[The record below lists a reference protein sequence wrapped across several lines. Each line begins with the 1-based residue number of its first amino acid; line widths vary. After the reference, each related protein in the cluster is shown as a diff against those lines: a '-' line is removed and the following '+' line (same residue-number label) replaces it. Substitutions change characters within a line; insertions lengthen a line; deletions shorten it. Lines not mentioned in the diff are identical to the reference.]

1 MIAKRILSPKGGS
14 GFQRLGAYVL
24 NVRDKDKGADPAS
37 WQRLGAYI
45 LDASHDGEK
54 VAWARVSNCA
64 STDAGWAVKE
74 IISTQARNTRSR
86 RDKSY
91 HLVVSF
97 AEGERPTRDQMEDI
111 EDRLCDAIGLA
122 RHQRVSAV
130 HQNTDNWHLHIA
142 ISTVDPTRFRNV
154 APFRDHFRLQETCA
168 ELEIKHGLIVDNHTT
183 QRDAVQDRR
192 NGRAA
197 DAATREGV
205 PSFLAWARQEA
216 APALLE
222 ARDAGQGWQEL
233 HRVAA
238 THGLVVKLRGAG
250 LVIGHAKDGRLHI
263 KASDVDRR
271 LSLKSLTDTLG
282 PFEPAGLAAGAQ
294 QAAASYTRGALYEAY
309 KLERDAAA
317 QAKAAATLALRE
329 QHRAYAAA
337 LAAYYRARMKAEQA
351 TGLRGHLRR
360 DSFQHI
366 ADKRRQDHA
375 ARIAREVEERR
386 QVREAHLAPQWQEW
400 LQAEAAGG
408 NVEAAAALSARQP
421 QGTRPDA
428 QTAHTPGR
436 PKAPKHVQTKDRN
449 LER

>member
-45 LDASHDGEK
+45 LDAGHDGEK

-97 AEGERPTRDQMEDI
+97 PEGERPTRDQVEDI
-111 EDRLCDAIGLA
+111 EDQLCDAIGLA

-142 ISTVDPTRFRNV
+142 ISTVDPATFRNV
-154 APFRDHFRLQETCA
+154 APFRDHFRLQEACA

-183 QRDAVQDRR
+183 QRDAAQGRW

-197 DAATREGV
+197 DAAAREGV
-205 PSFLAWARQEA
+205 PSFLAWVRHEA
-216 APALLE
+216 APALLA
-222 ARDAGQGWQEL
+222 ARDAGQGWQGL

-271 LSLKSLTDTLG
+271 LSLKTLTDTLG
-282 PFEPAGLAAGAQ
+282 AFEPAGLAAGAQ
-294 QAAASYTRGALYEAY
+294 QAKASYTRGVLNEAY
-309 KLERDAAA
+309 KLEREAAT
-317 QAKAAATLALRE
+317 QAKAAATLVLRE

-337 LAAYYRARMKAEQA
+337 LTTYYRTRMKAEQA

-375 ARIAREVEERR
+375 TRVAREAAERR
-386 QVREAHLAPQWQEW
+386 QLREAHRVPQWQAW
-400 LQAEAAGG
+400 LQAEAGSG
-408 NVEAAAALSARQP
+408 NVEAAAALRVRQR
-421 QGTRPDA
+421 QATRPSP
-428 QTAHTPGR
+428 QPSHTAERTGPLTGERSRGR
-436 PKAPKHVQTKDRN
+436 D

>member
-45 LDASHDGEK
+45 LDADHGGEK
-54 VAWARVSNCA
+54 VAWARVMNCT

-97 AEGERPTRDQMEDI
+97 PEGERPTREQVEDI

-142 ISTVDPTRFRNV
+142 ISTVNPVTFRNV
-154 APFRDHFRLQETCA
+154 APFRDHFRLQEACA
-168 ELEIKHGLIVDNHTT
+168 GLEIKHGLTVDNHTT
-183 QRDAVQDRR
+183 QRDAAQDRR

-197 DAATREGV
+197 DAATREGA
-205 PSFLAWARQEA
+205 PSFLAWIRQEA
-216 APALLE
+216 APALLA
-222 ARDAGQGWQEL
+222 ARDAGQGWQGL

-282 PFEPAGLAAGAQ
+282 AFEPAGLAAGAQ
-294 QAAASYTRGALYEAY
+294 QAWASYTRGALYEAY
-309 KLERDAAA
+309 KLEREAAT

-329 QHRAYAAA
+329 QQRAYAAE
-337 LAAYYRARMKAEQA
+337 LATYYRTRMKAEQA

-375 ARIAREVEERR
+375 TRLARETEERR
-386 QVREAHLAPQWQEW
+386 QLREAHPVPQWQTW

-408 NVEAAAALSARQP
+408 NVEAAAALRARQP
-421 QGTRPDA
+421 QITKPDA
-428 QTAHTPGR
+428 QQTRMPDRPATPKR
-436 PKAPKHVQTKDRN
+436 ERN
-449 LER
+449 IERDFER

>member
-45 LDASHDGEK
+45 LDASHGGEK

-97 AEGERPTRDQMEDI
+97 PEGERPTREQVEDI
-111 EDRLCDAIGLA
+111 EDRVCDAIGLA

-142 ISTVDPTRFRNV
+142 ISTVDPTTFRNV
-154 APFRDHFRLQETCA
+154 APFRDHFRLQEACA
-168 ELEIKHGLIVDNHTT
+168 ELEIKHGLTVDNHTT
-183 QRDAVQDRR
+183 QRDAAQDRR

-205 PSFLAWARQEA
+205 PSFLAWVRQEA
-216 APALLE
+216 APALLA
-222 ARDAGQGWQEL
+222 ARDAGQGWQGL

-250 LVIGHAKDGRLHI
+250 LVIGHSKDGRLHV

-271 LSLKSLTDTLG
+271 LSLKLLTDTLG
-282 PFEPAGLAAGAQ
+282 AFEPAGLAAGAQ
-294 QAAASYTRGALYEAY
+294 QAAASYKRGTLYEAY
-309 KLERDAAA
+309 KLEHEAAT

-329 QHRAYAAA
+329 QHRAYAAE
-337 LAAYYRARMKAEQA
+337 LAAYYRTRMKAEQA

-375 ARIAREVEERR
+375 TRITREAEERR
-386 QVREAHLAPQWQEW
+386 QVREAHRVPQWQAW
-400 LQAEAAGG
+400 LQAEAASG
-408 NVEAAAALSARQP
+408 NVEAAAALRVRQP
-421 QGTRPDA
+421 QATRSDA
-428 QTAHTPGR
+428 QRTHTPHR
-436 PKAPKHVQTKDRN
+436 PATPKRERN
-449 LER
+449 IERDLER

>member
-45 LDASHDGEK
+45 LDAGHGGEK

-97 AEGERPTRDQMEDI
+97 PEGERPTREQVEDI

-122 RHQRVSAV
+122 RHQRVSAI

-142 ISTVDPTRFRNV
+142 ISTVDPTTFRNV
-154 APFRDHFRLQETCA
+154 APFRDHFRLQEACA
-168 ELEIKHGLIVDNHTT
+168 ELEIKHGLTVENHTT
-183 QRDAVQDRR
+183 QRDAAQDRR

-205 PSFLAWARQEA
+205 PSFLAWVRQEA
-216 APALLE
+216 APALLA
-222 ARDAGQGWQEL
+222 ARDAGRGWQGL
-233 HRVAA
+233 HRAA
-238 THGLVVKLRGAG
+238 SVHGLVVKLRGAG

-271 LSLKSLTDTLG
+271 LSLKALTNTLG
-282 PFEPAGLAAGAQ
+282 AFEPAGLAAGAQ
-294 QAAASYTRGALYEAY
+294 QAGASYTRGALYEAY
-309 KLERDAAA
+309 KLDREAAT

-329 QHRAYAAA
+329 QHQAYAAE
-337 LAAYYRARMKAEQA
+337 LASYYRARMKAERA

-366 ADKRRQDHA
+366 AAKRRQDHA
-375 ARIAREVEERR
+375 ARLAREAEQRR
-386 QVREAHLAPQWQEW
+386 QVREEHRVPKWQEW
-400 LQAEAAGG
+400 LQAEATGG
-408 NVEAAAALSARQP
+408 NVEAMAALRARLLHATRSDAQRRPISGRPSARAKERN
-421 QGTRPDA
+421 T
-428 QTAHTPGR
+428 
-436 PKAPKHVQTKDRN
+436 DRD

>member
-24 NVRDKDKGADPAS
+24 NVRDKDKSADPAS

-45 LDASHDGEK
+45 LDAGHGGEK
-54 VAWARVSNCA
+54 VAWARVMNCA

-97 AEGERPTRDQMEDI
+97 PEDERPTREQVEDI

-142 ISTVDPTRFRNV
+142 ISTVDPVTFRNV

-205 PSFLAWARQEA
+205 PSFLAWVRHEA
-216 APALLE
+216 TPALLA
-222 ARDAGQGWQEL
+222 ARDAGQGWQGL
-233 HRVAA
+233 HRAAA
-238 THGLVVKLRGAG
+238 THGLVMKLRGAG

-282 PFEPAGLAAGAQ
+282 AFEPAGLAAGAQ
-294 QAAASYTRGALYEAY
+294 QAGASYTRGILYEAY
-309 KLERDAAA
+309 KLEREAAT

-329 QHRAYAAA
+329 QHRAYAAE
-337 LAAYYRARMKAEQA
+337 LAAYYRARMKAERA

-360 DSFQHI
+360 ESFQHI

-375 ARIAREVEERR
+375 TRVAREAEERR
-386 QVREAHLAPQWQEW
+386 QVRDAHRVPQWQAW

-408 NVEAAAALSARQP
+408 NVEAVAALRARQLQP
-421 QGTRPDA
+421 TRPDLQPSHA
-428 QTAHTPGR
+428 AKRTGTLTRERSKGR
-436 PKAPKHVQTKDRN
+436 D

>member
-24 NVRDKDKGADPAS
+24 NVRDKDKSADPAS

-54 VAWARVSNCA
+54 VAWARVMNCA

-91 HLVVSF
+91 HLVLSF
-97 AEGERPTRDQMEDI
+97 PEGERPTREQVEDI

-142 ISTVDPTRFRNV
+142 ISTVDPATFRNV
-154 APFRDHFRLQETCA
+154 APFRDHFRLQEACA

-205 PSFLAWARQEA
+205 PSFLAWVRQEA
-216 APALLE
+216 TPALLA
-222 ARDAGQGWQEL
+222 ARDAGQGWQGL
-233 HRVAA
+233 HRAAA

-282 PFEPAGLAAGAQ
+282 VFEPAGLAAGAQ
-294 QAAASYTRGALYEAY
+294 QAGAAYTRGALYEAY
-309 KLERDAAA
+309 KLEREAAT

-329 QHRAYAAA
+329 QHRAYATA
-337 LAAYYRARMKAEQA
+337 LAAYYRTRMKAEQA

-375 ARIAREVEERR
+375 TRVAREADERR
-386 QVREAHLAPQWQEW
+386 QVREAHSVPQWQAW

-408 NVEAAAALSARQP
+408 NVEAAAALRARQP

-428 QTAHTPGR
+428 QLAYTPDR
-436 PKAPKHVQTKDRN
+436 PKAPKREQTKDRD
-449 LER
+449 LGR

>member
-54 VAWARVSNCA
+54 VAWARVMNCA

-97 AEGERPTRDQMEDI
+97 PEGERPTREQVEDI

-142 ISTVDPTRFRNV
+142 ISTVDPTTFRNV
-154 APFRDHFRLQETCA
+154 APFRDHFRLQEACA

-205 PSFLAWARQEA
+205 PSFLAWVRQEA
-216 APALLE
+216 APALLA

-233 HRVAA
+233 HRAAA
-238 THGLVVKLRGAG
+238 THGLVMKLRGAG

-282 PFEPAGLAAGAQ
+282 AFEPAGLAVGAQ
-294 QAAASYTRGALYEAY
+294 QAGTSYTRGALYEAY

-329 QHRAYAAA
+329 QHRAYAAE

-375 ARIAREVEERR
+375 TRVAREAEERR
-386 QVREAHLAPQWQEW
+386 QVREAHRIPQWQAW
-400 LQAEAAGG
+400 LHAEAASG
-408 NVEAAAALSARQP
+408 NVEAAAALCVRQP
-421 QGTRPDA
+421 QATRPDTHPSH
-428 QTAHTPGR
+428 TAGKTGTLKGER
-436 PKAPKHVQTKDRN
+436 SRGLD

>member
-24 NVRDKDKGADPAS
+24 NVRDKDKSADPAS

-45 LDASHDGEK
+45 LDADHSGEK
-54 VAWARVSNCA
+54 VAWARVSKCA

-97 AEGERPTRDQMEDI
+97 PEGERPTREQVEDI

-142 ISTVDPTRFRNV
+142 ISTVDPATFRNM
-154 APFRDHFRLQETCA
+154 APFRDHFRLQEACA

-197 DAATREGV
+197 DAATREGA
-205 PSFLAWARQEA
+205 PSFLAWVRHEA
-216 APALLE
+216 APALLA
-222 ARDAGQGWQEL
+222 ARDAGQGWQGL
-233 HRVAA
+233 HRAA
-238 THGLVVKLRGAG
+238 AAHGLVVKLRGAG
-250 LVIGHAKDGRLHI
+250 LVIGHAKDARLHI

-271 LSLKSLTDTLG
+271 LSLKSLIDTLG
-282 PFEPAGLAAGAQ
+282 AFEPAGLVGSAQ
-294 QAAASYTRGALYEAY
+294 QAKASYTRGALYEAY
-309 KLERDAAA
+309 KLEREAAT
-317 QAKAAATLALRE
+317 QAKAAATFALRE
-329 QHRAYAAA
+329 QHQAFAAA
-337 LAAYYRARMKAEQA
+337 LTAYYRTRMKAEQA

-375 ARIAREVEERR
+375 VRLAREAEERR
-386 QVREAHLAPQWQEW
+386 QVREAHRVPQWQAW

-408 NVEAAAALSARQP
+408 NVEAVAALRGVVAWILPVAPQP
-421 QGTRPDA
+421 EA
-428 QTAHTPGR
+428 M
-436 PKAPKHVQTKDRN
+436 
-449 LER
+449 

>member
-24 NVRDKDKGADPAS
+24 NVRDQDKGADPAS

-45 LDASHDGEK
+45 LDANHTGEK
-54 VAWARVSNCA
+54 VAWARVMNCA

-97 AEGERPTRDQMEDI
+97 PEGERPTREQVEDI
-111 EDRLCDAIGLA
+111 EDRLCDAIGLT

-142 ISTVDPTRFRNV
+142 ISTVDPRTFRNV
-154 APFRDHFRLQETCA
+154 APFRDHFRLQEACA
-168 ELEIKHGLIVDNHTT
+168 ELEIKHDLSVDNHTT

-192 NGRAA
+192 NSRAA

-205 PSFLAWARQEA
+205 PSFLAWVRQEA
-216 APALLE
+216 APALLA
-222 ARDAGQGWQEL
+222 ARDAGQGWQGL

-238 THGLVVKLRGAG
+238 THGLVAKLRGAG

-271 LSLKSLTDTLG
+271 LSLKALTDTLG
-282 PFEPAGLAAGAQ
+282 VFEPAGLAAGAQ
-294 QAAASYTRGALYEAY
+294 QTGASYTRGALYEAY
-309 KLERDAAA
+309 KLEREAAT

-329 QHRAYAAA
+329 QHRAFAAA
-337 LAAYYRARMKAEQA
+337 LTAYYRTRMKAEQA

-360 DSFQHI
+360 ESFQHI

-375 ARIAREVEERR
+375 ARVAREAEERR
-386 QVREAHLAPQWQEW
+386 QVREAHRVPQWQEW
-400 LQAEAAGG
+400 LHANAAGG
-408 NVEAAAALSARQP
+408 NVEAAAALRAQQP
-421 QGTRPDA
+421 QGTQPDA
-428 QTAHTPGR
+428 QPAHTPDR
-436 PKAPKHVQTKDRN
+436 TKAPKREQTKDRN
-449 LER
+449 LGR

>member
-1 MIAKRILSPKGGS
+1 MIAKRILLPKGGS

-24 NVRDKDKGADPAS
+24 NVRDKDKSADPAS

-45 LDASHDGEK
+45 LDAGHGGEK
-54 VAWARVSNCA
+54 VAWARVMNCA

-97 AEGERPTRDQMEDI
+97 PEGERPTREQVEDV

-122 RHQRVSAV
+122 QHQRVSAV

-142 ISTVDPTRFRNV
+142 ISTVDPVTFRNV

-205 PSFLAWARQEA
+205 PSFLAWVRQEA
-216 APALLE
+216 APALLA
-222 ARDAGQGWQEL
+222 ARDAGRGWQGL

-238 THGLVVKLRGAG
+238 AHGLVVKLRGAG
-250 LVIGHAKDGRLHI
+250 LVIGHAKDRRLHI

-282 PFEPAGLAAGAQ
+282 AFEPAGLAAGAQ
-294 QAAASYTRGALYEAY
+294 QAGASYTRGTLYEAY
-309 KLERDAAA
+309 KLEREAAT

-329 QHRAYAAA
+329 QHRAYATE

-360 DSFQHI
+360 DSFQHV

-375 ARIAREVEERR
+375 VRLAREAEERR
-386 QVREAHLAPQWQEW
+386 QVREAHRVPQWQEW
-400 LQAEAAGG
+400 LQAEAAAG
-408 NVEAAAALSARQP
+408 NVEAVAALRARQP
-421 QGTRPDA
+421 QPTRPDPQPSHA
-428 QTAHTPGR
+428 AKKTGTPTRERSEGR
-436 PKAPKHVQTKDRN
+436 D